1 MNSWIVSR
9 GETFFYKN
17 QIGML
22 MLLGLCSKGVS
33 SIVSDSTITH
43 FVTVGNF
50 ERDVWNACEKSAI
63 LLIKHHNATHV
74 KHFFSIYGNAF
85 CA

>member
-1 MNSWIVSR
+1 
-9 GETFFYKN
+9 
-17 QIGML
+17 ML
-22 MLLGLCSKGVS
+22 MFLGLCSKGVS

-50 ERDVWNACEKSAI
+50 ERDVSNACEKSAI

-74 KHFFSIYGNAF
+74 KHQIIMFFFSIYGNVF